1 MSAMLKTAARH
12 PDSELGKFIIAGG
25 FFAKENNPITR
36 SLHPPP
42 PPPND
47 VPPEA
52 QQQDMEVEASHDGRP
67 EHAGEEHGQQP
78 NQRDAQW
85 PADSWNSFK
94 GKNRWSSWKQHEKKS
109 GVFFHEEG
117 VFSLWTMKVLWQAD
131 LVILIG
137 NLPKNRDGK
146 SAA

>member
-1 MSAMLKTAARH
+1 MHKKISNKS
-12 PDSELGKFIIAGG
+12 DFCQISYE
-25 FFAKENNPITR
+25 
-36 SLHPPP
+36 
-42 PPPND
+42 
-47 VPPEA
+47 
-52 QQQDMEVEASHDGRP
+52 
-67 EHAGEEHGQQP
+67 
-78 NQRDAQW
+78 W
-85 PADSWNSFK
+85 PATFLDVVE
-94 GKNRWSSWKQHEKKS
+94 WKQHEKKS